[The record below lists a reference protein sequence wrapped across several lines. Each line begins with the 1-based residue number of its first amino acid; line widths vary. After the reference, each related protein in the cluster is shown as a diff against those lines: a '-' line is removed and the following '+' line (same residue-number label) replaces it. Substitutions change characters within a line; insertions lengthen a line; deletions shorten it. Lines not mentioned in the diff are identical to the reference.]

1 MTTAGD
7 EELFARAEA
16 VLPWNELR
24 DQAMTCPKCRLAEG
38 RTNVV
43 FGVGDAAADLMFVGE
58 GPGRDEDLQAEPFVG
73 RAGQL
78 LTRLI
83 EDLGMTRDDVYIANV
98 VKCRPPNNRDPK
110 PDEMDACHEYL
121 EGQFAHIRPRVVVT
135 LGNVATK
142 RLLGTKQGITK
153 IRGREFPF
161 LGGDAVLVPTFHPA
175 AVLRGRGEAL
185 AQMRADFVVAKRA
198 LARAAG

>member
-1 MTTAGD
+1 MT
-7 EELFARAEA
+7 EELFARPEA
-16 VLPWNELR
+16 VAPWKEVEAK
-24 DQAMTCPKCRLAEG
+24 AMACTKCGLAEG

-43 FGVGDAAADLMFVGE
+43 FGVGDPGADLMFVGE
-58 GPGRDEDLQAEPFVG
+58 GPGRDEDLQGEPFVG
-73 RAGQL
+73 RAGRL

-83 EDLGMTRDDVYIANV
+83 EDIGMARADVYIANV

-121 EGQFAHIRPRVVVT
+121 EGQFAHIAPRVVVT

-142 RLLGTKQGITK
+142 RLLGTRQGITK
-153 IRGREFPF
+153 IRGQEFAF

-185 AQMRADFVVAKRA
+185 ARMRADFVVAKRVLGR
-198 LARAAG
+198 LAGPA

>member
-1 MTTAGD
+1 MS
-7 EELFARAEA
+7 EELFARSQAVAPWEEVEA
-16 VLPWNELR
+16 K
-24 DQAMTCPKCRLAEG
+24 AMACTKCRLAEG

-58 GPGRDEDLQAEPFVG
+58 GPGRDEDLRGEPFVG

-83 EDLGMTRDDVYIANV
+83 EDIGLTREEAYIANV
-98 VKCRPPNNRDPK
+98 VKCRPPGNRDPK

-121 EGQFAHIRPRVVVT
+121 EAQFAHIEPRVVVS

-142 RLLGTKQGITK
+142 RLLGTRQGITK
-153 IRGREFPF
+153 IRGQQFPF
-161 LGGDAVLVPTFHPA
+161 LGDDAVLIPTFHPA

-185 AQMRADFVVAKRA
+185 AQMRADFVVVKRA
-198 LARAAG
+198 LARLAGSG

>member
-1 MTTAGD
+1 MSADTTN
-7 EELFARAEA
+7 ELFARAEA
-16 VLPWNELR
+16 LLSWDELR
-24 DQAMTCPKCRLAEG
+24 DKAMTCPKCRLAEG

-43 FGVGDAAADLMFVGE
+43 FGVGDPDADLMFVGE

-73 RAGQL
+73 RAGRL

-110 PDEMDACHEYL
+110 TDEMDACHEYL
-121 EGQFAHIRPRVVVT
+121 EGQFAHIRPRVVMT

-161 LGGDAVLVPTFHPA
+161 LGGAAVLVPTFHPA

-198 LARAAG
+198 LARSG